1 MEEEV
6 IDGKGIIPDGA
17 TEIVEYEFM
26 CCTSLQSIEIPDSV
40 TEIGAYAFDG
50 CTSLQSI
57 EIPDSVT
64 EIGRGGHLVAALAYN
79 QL

>member
-17 TEIVEYEFM
+17 TEIVAYEFM
-26 CCTSLQSIEIPDSV
+26 
-40 TEIGAYAFDG
+40 G

-57 EIPDSVT
+57 VIPASVT
-64 EIGRGGHLVAALAYN
+64 VIGHNAFK
-79 QL
+79 

>member
-26 CCTSLQSIEIPDSV
+26 CCTSLQSIVIPASV
-40 TEIGAYAFDG
+40 TVIGHNAFIG

-57 EIPDSVT
+57 EIPDSVG
-64 EIGRGGHLVAALAYN
+64 IVV
-79 QL
+79 